1 MSTKTGAAS
10 QARAHRDRAGDFV
23 DMLHEALMTALEDA
37 DTHGLFD
44 GETCARFVTIADSP
58 DGAALARDAATRLNH
73 RGEADSL
80 VAYLDRGG

>member
-1 MSTKTGAAS
+1 
-10 QARAHRDRAGDFV
+10 
-23 DMLHEALMTALEDA
+23 MLHEALQTALEDA

-58 DGAALARDAATRLNH
+58 DGPPLTRASAARLNH